1 MLKLRILVTYMIYSF
16 LFLKYQEGIFPLYT
30 LPPPSYTIVILFI
43 GFQRNRRRQQYP
55 TPVLLPGKSHGWR
68 RLVGYSPWGRTESDT
83 TEATQQRN
91 RKLFK
96 SNPGEIPL
104 LLIKYHL
111 LNNDKFFINLNL
123 SCTSCQSSLSKLR
136 PRESSMCQIYH
147 FTKNNNTNRYL

>member
-1 MLKLRILVTYMIYSF
+1 MLKLRILVTYMIYPF
-16 LFLKYQEGIFPLYT
+16 LFLKYQKGIFPLYS
-30 LPPPSYTIVILFI
+30 LAPPSYTIVILFI
-43 GFQRNRRRQQYP
+43 GFQRNRRRQWHP

-68 RLVGYSPWGRTESDT
+68 SLVGYSPWGCTESDT

-96 SNPGEIPL
+96 SNLGEISL

-123 SCTSCQSSLSKLR
+123 SCTSFQSSPSKLR
-136 PRESSMCQIYH
+136 PRGSSTCHIYH
-147 FTKNNNTNRYL
+147 FTKNNKTNR